1 MVSDFFGNFALRIRN
16 NKFNQFKNNSVME
29 HNFYEDYNEIMYNER
44 DVIVDFLKKQY
55 DVRYG
60 HQRDTW
66 HFEKP
71 IGMTAHQGSV
81 IQITDIKLDNDK
93 FVVFME
99 GNVEWE
105 CTKFAYGEL
114 SKVIEALP
122 QPNEVG
128 RVMILADLLT
138 IQNDYDV
145 KSLLE
150 EYPYPYRR
158 FSDYKIENNKV
169 ILRWDNAEFPSFVL
183 MEENNTDE
191 LRRFRDH
198 LLVAVLHC
206 SYQYKELMD
215 MLSLMENLKYECE
228 NKNITFDI
236 EGSGMIVQVL
246 SVMRSDAG
254 ELSMNVKDVAT
265 NEVILLQ
272 EKEIMPC
279 YLDNISSKIVENAIM
294 DTLNCHNKE
303 LVYKINVAWSLSIY
317 QSNFVH
323 ILYAIAQRDAKE
335 IKDKFDCIIK
345 TPEEAMANAH
355 MILENVCD
363 DSDLEIILNFIG
375 WKDNV
380 FNEE

>member
-1 MVSDFFGNFALRIRN
+1 
-16 NKFNQFKNNSVME
+16 ME

-66 HFEKP
+66 HFTKP

-81 IQITDIKLDNDK
+81 IQITDMKLDDDK

-99 GNVEWE
+99 GNTEWE

-122 QPNEVG
+122 DING
-128 RVMILADLLT
+128 IMFLNALAVLT
-138 IQNDYDV
+138 EIRHNYNIE
-145 KSLLE
+145 SLLKE
-150 EYPYPYRR
+150 FPYPHRR
-158 FSDYKIENNKV
+158 VSDYWIENNNKV
-169 ILRWDNAEFPSFVL
+169 IFKWNDTEYQSLVQ
-183 MEENNTDE
+183 MEKKDANE
-191 LRRFRDH
+191 LVRFRDH
-198 LLVAVLHC
+198 ILVAVLHC

-228 NKNITFDI
+228 NKHITFTI
-236 EGSGMIVQVL
+236 EGSDMEVQVL
-246 SVMRSDAG
+246 SVMRNDVG
-254 ELSMNVKDVAT
+254 ELSMNVKDVVT

-272 EKEIMPC
+272 EKEITPC
-279 YLDNISSKIVENAIM
+279 YLDNISNKIVENAIM
-294 DTLNCHNKE
+294 DTLNCHNKD

-317 QSNFVH
+317 QSNFAH

-335 IKDKFDCIIK
+335 IKDTFDCIIN

-363 DSDLEIILNFIG
+363 DSDLETILNFIG

>member
-1 MVSDFFGNFALRIRN
+1 
-16 NKFNQFKNNSVME
+16 ME

-81 IQITDIKLDNDK
+81 IQITDIKLDKDK

-122 QPNEVG
+122 TPNEVG
-128 RVMILADLLT
+128 RVMVLTDLTT

-145 KSLLE
+145 TSLLK
-150 EYPYPYRR
+150 EYPYPHRHISNYWVEYGKVTMRWET
-158 FSDYKIENNKV
+158 IENTASIQVKE
-169 ILRWDNAEFPSFVL
+169 DD
-183 MEENNTDE
+183 TDE

-198 LLVAVLHC
+198 LLVAILHC

-215 MLSLMENLKYECE
+215 MLSLMENLKYDCE

-272 EKEIMPC
+272 EKEIVPC

-317 QSNFVH
+317 QSNFAH

-363 DSDLEIILNFIG
+363 DSDLETILNFIG